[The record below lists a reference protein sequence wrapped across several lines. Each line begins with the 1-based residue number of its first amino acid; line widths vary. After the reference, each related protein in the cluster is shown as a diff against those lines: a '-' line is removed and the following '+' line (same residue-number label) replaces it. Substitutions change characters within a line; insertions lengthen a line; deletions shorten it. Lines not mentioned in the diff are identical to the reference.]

1 MGKYIKQ
8 IIEIMKTID
17 YFGTFI
23 TFRVND
29 NIEYKSIIGG
39 TFTLIYV
46 FFALGYIITMSM
58 SFIKRKN
65 IDFIYSHKI
74 MANPFVNLTEIGFT
88 FAFGVQY
95 SDNSLSAVDDTNL
108 YFNYS
113 IELIEWINKDNK
125 NRIFLNFRKCSLND
139 FPKLQKKYY
148 INDLENMLCPIYNS
162 STNFSIDG
170 IYTDSYY
177 KYISIKLFLTDYGL
191 NNYDTLKQLLNVTPL
206 NIAIFFRDTS
216 IDYENRK
223 NPIPPYLNYNY
234 KGIDI
239 NFFKK
244 TGISISSLQFISDE
258 NILRDNPKLTNEAIY
273 SSSEDSFRYIKDRI
287 EEKEYQIFE
296 YIIEAS
302 PKLIYLKRVYQ
313 KIPEFVANISGILGF
328 ICVVMVVIANLIERK
343 AIDQKLIHKMLKFK
357 GNKSINIDY
366 FIQKFNNKLKKEII
380 PKNEKYYSDNFKI
393 TEDYFEIDDNK
404 TNINL
409 NSKRNNSITE
419 GISIINSESIP
430 NKMFGIKEEKSSKK
444 VQFNEENINKLK
456 EKNNHTNTLRNK
468 FKIKSKEMKTI
479 DLEKEVF
486 ESLDMKDLNQNE
498 IFPSQ
503 TIKNKK
509 EQEDLVKLNIIQI
522 VYAALCSFC
531 SKQWNIKYR
540 LIKSAERKI
549 HYYMDI
555 VTYIKTVQEFE
566 LLKEILFNENYLRL
580 FQFVCKPTM
589 KILNDE
595 CMFCHHFEREYIPF
609 KKIGKVE
616 IDSLYLNY
624 KQVLQQE
631 KSIEKLKILNFM
643 KGEIDFLEK

>member
-1 MGKYIKQ
+1 MN
-8 IIEIMKTID
+8 E
-17 YFGTFI
+17 
-23 TFRVND
+23 
-29 NIEYKSIIGG
+29 
-39 TFTLIYV
+39 L
-46 FFALGYIITMSM
+46 
-58 SFIKRKN
+58 
-65 IDFIYSHKI
+65 
-74 MANPFVNLTEIGFT
+74 
-88 FAFGVQY
+88 
-95 SDNSLSAVDDTNL
+95 DD
-108 YFNYS
+108 
-113 IELIEWINKDNK
+113 
-125 NRIFLNFRKCSLND
+125 
-139 FPKLQKKYY
+139 
-148 INDLENMLCPIYNS
+148 MLCPIYNV

-170 IYTDSYY
+170 LYTDYYY
-177 KYISIKLFLTDYGL
+177 KYISIKLFLTEYAI
-191 NNYDTLKQLLNVTPL
+191 NNYDKFKQLLHDIPL
-206 NIAIFFRDTS
+206 DISIFYTDTT

-223 NPIPPYLNYNY
+223 NPLPPYLNYNY
-234 KGIDI
+234 KGIDLT
-239 NFFKK
+239 FFKK
-244 TGISISSLQFISDE
+244 TTISISSLQFISDD
-258 NILRDNPKLTNEAIY
+258 NIFIENPKMDNIAMY
-273 SSSEDSFRYIKDRI
+273 STSEDSFKYINDRI
-287 EEKEYQIFE
+287 EDKEYKIFE

-302 PKLIYLKRVYQ
+302 PKIVYLKRVYE
-313 KIPEFVANISGILGF
+313 KLPEFAASISGLLGF
-328 ICVVMVVIANLIERK
+328 VCEIMLITANLIERK
-343 AIDQKLIHKMLKFK
+343 AIDQELIHKMLKFK

-366 FIQKFNNKLKKEII
+366 FIQKFNHKLKKNILY
-380 PKNEKYYSDNFKI
+380 KNEKYYSDNFKI
-393 TEDYFEIDDNK
+393 TEDYFEIDDKK
-404 TNINL
+404 TNSDL
-409 NSKRNNSITE
+409 CSKTNNSITE
-419 GISIINSESIP
+419 GINIINNESIP
-430 NKMFGIKEEKSSKK
+430 NKIFGRKEKKSSKK
-444 VQFNEENINKLK
+444 VQFNEEKVIKLK
-456 EKNNHTNTLRNK
+456 KKNNHTNSLRNK

-486 ESLDMKDLNQNE
+486 ESSDMKDLKQTE
-498 IFPSQ
+498 IFPQ
-503 TIKNKK
+503 TPKNKK

>member
-1 MGKYIKQ
+1 MEKYIKK
-8 IIEIMKTID
+8 IVKIMKTID

-46 FFALGYIITMSM
+46 FFALGYILTMSM

-74 MANPFVNLTEIGFT
+74 MSNPFIKLTQIEFT
-88 FAFGVQY
+88 FAFGVQFT
-95 SDNSLSAVDDTNL
+95 DNSLSAVDDTNL

-113 IELIEWINKDNK
+113 IELIEWINKENK
-125 NRIFLNFRKCSLND
+125 NRKFLDYRKCSLND

-170 IYTDSYY
+170 LYTDSYY
-177 KYISIKLFLTDYGL
+177 KYISIKLFLTDYAI
-191 NNYDTLKQLLNVTPL
+191 NNYNKLKQFLNETPL
-206 NIAIFFRDTS
+206 DIAVFFRDTA
-216 IDYENRK
+216 IEYENRK
-223 NPIPPYLNYNY
+223 NPLPPYLNYNY
-234 KGIDI
+234 KGIDL

-258 NILRDNPKLTNEAIY
+258 NILRNNPKLTNEAMY
-273 SSSEDSFRYIKDRI
+273 SSSEDSFRYIKDRV

-296 YIIEAS
+296 YIIEAN
-302 PKLIYLKRVYQ
+302 PKIIYLKRVYE
-313 KIPEFVANISGILGF
+313 KIPEFAANISGVLGF
-328 ICVVMVVIANLIERK
+328 ICVIMVVIANIIERK

-357 GNKSINIDY
+357 GNKNINVDY
-366 FIQKFNNKLKKEII
+366 FIQKFNNKFKKNFLF
-380 PKNEKYYSDNFKI
+380 KNEKYYSDNLKI
-393 TEDYFEIDDNK
+393 TEDYFEIDDNTTK
-404 TNINL
+404 NDNL
-409 NSKRNNSITE
+409 YSKRNNSITE
-419 GISIINSESIP
+419 GISIINNESIP
-430 NKMFGIKEEKSSKK
+430 NKLFEMKEEKSSKK
-444 VQFNEENINKLK
+444 VQFNKDDINKLK
-456 EKNNHTNTLRNK
+456 KKNTNNLRNQ
-468 FKIKSKEMKTI
+468 FKIKSKQMRTI

-486 ESLDMKDLNQNE
+486 ESSDMKDLKQTEIIIPQNQ
-498 IFPSQ
+498 
-503 TIKNKK
+503 KNKK

-522 VYAALCSFC
+522 IYAALCSFC
-531 SKQWNIKYR
+531 SKKWNIKYR
-540 LIKSAERKI
+540 IIKSAERKI

-555 VTYIKTVQEFE
+555 DTYIKTVQEFE

-609 KKIGKVE
+609 KKIGKEE

-624 KQVLQQE
+624 KDVLQQE
-631 KSIEKLKILNFM
+631 KSIEKLKILNFI
-643 KGEIDFLEK
+643 KTEIEFLEK

>member
-1 MGKYIKQ
+1 MEKYIKK
-8 IIEIMKTID
+8 IVKIMKTID

-46 FFALGYIITMSM
+46 FFALGYILTMSM

-74 MANPFVNLTEIGFT
+74 MSNPFINLTQIEFT
-88 FAFGVQY
+88 FAFGVQFT
-95 SDNSLSAVDDTNL
+95 DNSLSAVDDTNL

-113 IELIEWINKDNK
+113 IELIEWINKENK
-125 NRIFLNFRKCSLND
+125 NRKFLDYRKCSLND

-170 IYTDSYY
+170 LYTDSYY
-177 KYISIKLFLTDYGL
+177 KYISIKLFLTDYAI
-191 NNYDTLKQLLNVTPL
+191 NNYNKLKQFLNETPL
-206 NIAIFFRDTS
+206 DIAVFFRDTA
-216 IDYENRK
+216 IEYENRK
-223 NPIPPYLNYNY
+223 NPLPPYLNYNY
-234 KGIDI
+234 KGIDL

-258 NILRDNPKLTNEAIY
+258 NILRNNPKLTNEAMY
-273 SSSEDSFRYIKDRI
+273 SSSEDSFRYIKDRV

-302 PKLIYLKRVYQ
+302 PKLIYLKRIYE
-313 KIPEFVANISGILGF
+313 KIPEFAANISGVLGF
-328 ICVVMVVIANLIERK
+328 ICVIMVVIANIIERK

-357 GNKSINIDY
+357 GNKIIDIDY
-366 FIQKFNNKLKKEII
+366 FIEKFKNKVKKNILS
-380 PKNEKYYSDNFKI
+380 KNEKYYSDNLKI
-393 TEDYFEIDDNK
+393 TEDYFEIDDNTTK
-404 TNINL
+404 NDNL
-409 NSKRNNSITE
+409 YSKRNNSITE
-419 GISIINSESIP
+419 GISFINNESIP
-430 NKMFGIKEEKSSKK
+430 NTLFEMKEEKSSKK
-444 VQFNEENINKLK
+444 VKYKEKDINKLK
-456 EKNNHTNTLRNK
+456 EKNNHTNNLKNT
-468 FKIKSKEMKTI
+468 FKSKQMNTL

-486 ESLDMKDLNQNE
+486 ESSNMKDLKQTE
-498 IFPSQ
+498 IIPQ
-503 TIKNKK
+503 TQKNKK
-509 EQEDLVKLNIIQI
+509 EQEDIVKLNIIQI

-531 SKQWNIKYR
+531 SKKWNIKYR
-540 LIKSAERKI
+540 LIKIAEKKI

-555 VTYIKTVQEFE
+555 VTYIKTIQEFE
-566 LLKEILFNENYLRL
+566 LLKEMLFNENFLRL

-589 KILNDE
+589 KILNDK

-609 KKIGKVE
+609 KQIGKEE
-616 IDSLYLNY
+616 IDNLYLNY
-624 KQVLQQE
+624 KEVLQQE
-631 KSIEKLKILNFM
+631 KSIEKLKILNFI
-643 KGEIDFLEK
+643 KTEIEFLEK

>member
-1 MGKYIKQ
+1 MGKCYQRLIK
-8 IIEIMKTID
+8 IMKTID

-23 TFRVND
+23 TFRVNED
-29 NIEYKSIIGG
+29 IEYKSIIGG
-39 TFTLIYV
+39 TFTLIYLL
-46 FFALGYIITMSM
+46 FAIGYIFTLSLA
-58 SFIKRKN
+58 FIKRKKIN
-65 IDFIYSHKI
+65 FIYSNKI
-74 MANPFVNLTEIGFT
+74 MNNPFINLTEIGFT
-88 FAFGVQY
+88 FAFGIQY
-95 SDNSLSAVDDTNL
+95 SNNSLSVIEDTTSYL
-108 YFNYS
+108 DYT
-113 IELIEWINKDNK
+113 IQLIEWIGTENITINS
-125 NRIFLNFRKCSLND
+125 LNYRKCTSND
-139 FPKLQKKYY
+139 FPKLEKFYY
-148 INDLENMLCPIYNS
+148 MNELDDMLCPIYNS

-170 IYTDSYY
+170 LYTDYYY
-177 KYISIKLFLTDYGL
+177 KYISIKLFLTEYAI
-191 NNYDTLKQLLNVTPL
+191 NNYDTLKQLLNNTPL
-206 NIAIFFRDTS
+206 DISIFYTDTT

-223 NPIPPYLNYNY
+223 NPLPPYLNYNY
-234 KGIDI
+234 KGIDLT
-239 NFFKK
+239 FFKK
-244 TGISISSLQFISDE
+244 TTISISSLQFISDD
-258 NILRDNPKLTNEAIY
+258 NIFIKNPKLTTKSMY
-273 SSSEDSFRYIKDRI
+273 SSSEDSFRYINDRVK
-287 EEKEYQIFE
+287 EKEYQIFE
-296 YIIEAS
+296 YIIDAS
-302 PKLIYLKRVYQ
+302 PKIVYLKRVYE
-313 KIPEFVANISGILGF
+313 KLPEFAASISGLLGF
-328 ICVVMVVIANLIERK
+328 VCEIMLITANLIERK
-343 AIDQKLIHKMLKFK
+343 AIDQELIHKMLKFK

-366 FIQKFNNKLKKEII
+366 FIQKFNHKLKKNILY
-380 PKNEKYYSDNFKI
+380 KNEKYYSDNFKI

-444 VQFNEENINKLK
+444 VQFNEENINKIK

-468 FKIKSKEMKTI
+468 FKSQSKEMKTI

-566 LLKEILFNENYLRL
+566 LLKEMLFNENYLRL

-589 KILNDE
+589 KILNDNFV
-595 CMFCHHFEREYIPF
+595 FCHHFEREYCPF

-631 KSIEKLKILNFM
+631 KSIEKLKILNFI
-643 KGEIDFLEK
+643 KGEIDFLQ